1 MSEGIESLLNRISRL
16 VLLRWNVSLSFLSD
30 MEANDRYKFP
40 FESTPST
47 APLINMREPQGI
59 SVIPIYQHNLLMGAM
74 QIPSDAITHDD
85 ILEISELTET
95 MISQSLLLQ
104 EELQGTERALNQLA
118 IEKEKVFNY
127 GPLITRNKDLYK
139 TWQALDEHLDSM
151 APILI
156 CGERGVGKKTLAR
169 IFAEKNRIKDI
180 EIIILPVSDALS
192 AKKQEEIASILFH
205 QKLNPAEGPRIIAIA
220 DFDYPTLAKQGWLKP
235 ALLKRLNQ
243 IVITLAPLRKRRED
257 LVLLMEHRFE
267 MSSDRR
273 LSIKDCTSQTI
284 SALCEYDWPGNIQE
298 LFDVIDGFIENYD
311 ETRISADLLPPSII
325 GRGKIEALKKAKET
339 RSLPEAITVLE
350 KELIRE
356 SLQTANWNKSL
367 VSKQLGISRSNLIR
381 KVEKYHLTP

>member
-156 CGERGVGKKTLAR
+156 C
-169 IFAEKNRIKDI
+169 
-180 EIIILPVSDALS
+180 
-192 AKKQEEIASILFH
+192 
-205 QKLNPAEGPRIIAIA
+205 
-220 DFDYPTLAKQGWLKP
+220 
-235 ALLKRLNQ
+235 
-243 IVITLAPLRKRRED
+243 
-257 LVLLMEHRFE
+257 
-267 MSSDRR
+267 
-273 LSIKDCTSQTI
+273 
-284 SALCEYDWPGNIQE
+284 
-298 LFDVIDGFIENYD
+298 
-311 ETRISADLLPPSII
+311 
-325 GRGKIEALKKAKET
+325 
-339 RSLPEAITVLE
+339 
-350 KELIRE
+350 
-356 SLQTANWNKSL
+356 
-367 VSKQLGISRSNLIR
+367 
-381 KVEKYHLTP
+381 